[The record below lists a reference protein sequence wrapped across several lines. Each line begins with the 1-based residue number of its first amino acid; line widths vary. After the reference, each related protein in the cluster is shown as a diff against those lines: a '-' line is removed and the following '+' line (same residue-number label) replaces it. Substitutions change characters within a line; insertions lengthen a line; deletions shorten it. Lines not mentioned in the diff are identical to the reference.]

1 MVDVAAIGEA
11 REVAEATV
19 FVATGKGDFI
29 VEHDLV
35 VDGGCIIH

>member
-1 MVDVAAIGEA
+1 MAAIGEA

-19 FVATGKGDFI
+19 FVATVKGGFI
-29 VEHDLV
+29 VEHDLF